1 MMTRPDCVY
10 KVCYMG
16 DDGNKKTFYTELWYP
31 AQVIA
36 NANAPAKVFKGGVS
50 DGRFCWVPVP
60 EWETRGHDGP

>member
-1 MMTRPDCVY
+1 
-10 KVCYMG
+10 MG